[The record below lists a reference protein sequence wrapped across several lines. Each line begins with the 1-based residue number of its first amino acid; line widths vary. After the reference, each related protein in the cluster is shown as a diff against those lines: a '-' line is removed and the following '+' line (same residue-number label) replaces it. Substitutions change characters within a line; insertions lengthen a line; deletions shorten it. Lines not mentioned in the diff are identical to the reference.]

1 MSRIATSIPS
11 PDHGVWHLGPFP
23 IRAYALCILAGIFVA
38 VWWGNKRFIAR
49 GGLDGQVAEVA
60 IIAVPMGVL
69 GGRLYHVITDWSA
82 YFGTGGKGFLG
93 ALRVWEGG
101 LGIWGALA
109 LGGVGAYI
117 GCRREGIPLST
128 FGDAVAPGI
137 AVAQAMGRWGNYFN
151 QELFGRPTTLP
162 WALEI
167 DPQYR
172 PAGYEQYSTFHPTFL
187 YESLACLAIAA
198 VVMWAD
204 KRFTMGH
211 GRVFA
216 LYLALYCAA
225 RGAIETLRIDE
236 AHHIAG
242 IRLNVFTAL
251 IVGSCALVYLV
262 RSLERNPGR
271 EVLDLKPKSQ
281 GVVSRTPSRRRA
293 AIATESEVNEAPVLD
308 SKAEVLVESAS
319 AQEPVATV
327 PAASDDAPKA
337 PRIRRIKQD

>member
-11 PDHGVWHLGPFP
+11 PDHGVWHLGPIP

-60 IIAVPMGVL
+60 IIAVPLGVL
-69 GGRLYHVITDWSA
+69 GGRVYHVLTDWSA

-109 LGGVGAYI
+109 FGAVGGYI
-117 GCRREGIPLST
+117 GCRREGIPFST
-128 FGDAVAPGI
+128 FGDSVAPGI

-151 QELFGRPTTLP
+151 QELFGRPTNLP

-167 DPQYR
+167 SPQNR
-172 PAGYEQYSTFHPTFL
+172 PAGFEQYTTFHPTFL

-198 VVMWAD
+198 ILVWAD

-242 IRLNVFTAL
+242 VRLNVFTAL

-271 EVLDLKPKSQ
+271 EVLNLATKSKAVQ
-281 GVVSRTPSRRRA
+281 APAGRRRA
-293 AIATESEVNEAPVLD
+293 QSTSDSDTVELPDSLPQTQEQLD
-308 SKAEVLVESAS
+308 PNVQLTTDSPDPTTS
-319 AQEPVATV
+319 QTT
-327 PAASDDAPKA
+327 PAA

>member
-1 MSRIATSIPS
+1 MSRIALSIPS
-11 PDHGVWHLGPFP
+11 PEHGVWYLGPIP
-23 IRAYALCILAGIFVA
+23 VRAYALCILAGIFVA
-38 VWWGNKRFIAR
+38 VWWGNKRFIER

-82 YFGTGGKGFLG
+82 YFGDGGKGFLG

-109 LGGVGAYI
+109 LGAVGAYI
-117 GCRREGIPLST
+117 GCRREGIPLPT
-128 FGDAVAPGI
+128 FADAVAPGI

-198 VVMWAD
+198 IVVWAD
-204 KRFTMGH
+204 RRFTMGH
-211 GRVFA
+211 GRAFA

-251 IVGSCALVYLV
+251 IVGSCALVYFV
-262 RSLERNPGR
+262 RSLEHHPGR
-271 EVLDLKPKSQ
+271 EVLDLKPKTEP
-281 GVVSRTPSRRRA
+281 VVSPQSRRRTM
-293 AIATESEVNEAPVLD
+293 IEAELNP
-308 SKAEVLVESAS
+308 
-319 AQEPVATV
+319 AQNHDVEPVATAPTV
-327 PAASDDAPKA
+327 QSQSIDTGTESDARLPEGPKS
-337 PRIRRIKQD
+337 PRIRRIK

>member
-1 MSRIATSIPS
+1 MSRIALSIPS
-11 PDHGVWHLGPFP
+11 PEHGVWHLGPIP

-69 GGRLYHVITDWSA
+69 GGRIYHVITDWSA
-82 YFGTGGKGFLG
+82 YFGEGGKGFLG
-93 ALRVWEGG
+93 AFRVWEGG

-109 LGGVGAYI
+109 FGALGGYI
-117 GCRREGIPLST
+117 GCRREGIPFAT
-128 FGDAVAPGI
+128 FADSIAPGI

-151 QELFGRPTTLP
+151 QELFGRPTTVP

-198 VVMWAD
+198 VVVWAD
-204 KRFTMGH
+204 RRFTMGH

-271 EVLDLKPKSQ
+271 EVLDLKPKA
-281 GVVSRTPSRRRA
+281 VPEAKMPSRRRA
-293 AIATESEVNEAPVLD
+293 TIEAEMNSVQTSSSQSVAEPDAATTQTIDVAVEPTMSG
-308 SKAEVLVESAS
+308 AE
-319 AQEPVATV
+319 T
-327 PAASDDAPKA
+327 PKG

>member
-11 PDHGVWHLGPFP
+11 PDHGVWFLGPVP

-38 VWWGNKRFIAR
+38 VWWGNKRFIER
-49 GGLDGQVAEVA
+49 GGFDGQVAEVA

-82 YFGTGGKGFLG
+82 YFGDGGKGFLG

-109 LGGVGAYI
+109 MGALGAYV
-117 GCRREGIPLST
+117 GCRREGIPFST

-151 QELFGRPTTLP
+151 QELFGRPTTVP

-167 DPQYR
+167 DPQFR

-187 YESLACLAIAA
+187 YESIACLAIAA
-198 VVMWAD
+198 IVVWAD
-204 KRFTMGH
+204 RRFTMGH

-262 RSLERNPGR
+262 RSLEHNPGR
-271 EVLDLKPKSQ
+271 EVLNLKPKAEP
-281 GVVSRTPSRRRA
+281 VAKPTSRRRT
-293 AIATESEVNEAPVLD
+293 AIQAEAGVIDEASTLIDPEVTNASVDVTVEISEVSP
-308 SKAEVLVESAS
+308 
-319 AQEPVATV
+319 PVA
-327 PAASDDAPKA
+327 DEPKA